1 MRRRRLPGRR
11 TRRTNALVV
20 HKPSTDFRYLEQV
33 VSVQFPIR
41 AARSYLQRNMANRI
55 TYRLVEVQRGESP
68 GAVRLVEIRHANS
81 GERTWIR
88 GERVLANGQPASFY
102 VPDHLVSIKPV
113 VEGAAHDE
121 RNLGTGDEI
130 ILHVPVRGYLRFLPA
145 IFQGEGPVHSRALTR
160 TRATEI
166 QRYMGQDLPHEQGV
180 DVEID
185 EDPMRRYLFLFQHV
199 MTTVTDRIDHL
210 VDLTDPLACDARFLP
225 WLASWVGFEL
235 DESLPIHQQRELV
248 RRAIRLMRTRG
259 TRQGIEDMVRVLTSA
274 PVRVE
279 ERERPRPMVLG
290 SNHLIGGHDVVER
303 YHRTEPVGCFLLEP
317 TERADTSFF
326 TLRLE
331 PRERFR
337 SRFGER
343 AAQVLRRIVTVVSQE
358 RPTHVVFVIRF
369 DDRRTSSGA

>member
-11 TRRTNALVV
+11 TRRTNALMV

-68 GAVRLVEIRHANS
+68 GAVRMVEIRHANS

-121 RNLGTGDEI
+121 RNLGSGDEI